1 MTLHIEIPD
10 AIARQ
15 ARDLAARE
23 HITVDS
29 LIAAA
34 LTAQLDHAPHRPTIA
49 ERAARVDW
57 QKVDA
62 ILARVPAR
70 EPASEDQTCIVREE
84 PPAE

>member
-10 AIARQ
+10 SIARQ
-15 ARDLAARE
+15 ARELAARE

-49 ERAARVDW
+49 ARAARVDW

-62 ILARVPAR
+62 ILARVPAT
-70 EPASEDQTCIVREE
+70 ESAPEDQTCVVHEE
-84 PPAE
+84 PPKA

>member
-10 AIARQ
+10 AIARE

-34 LTAQLDHAPHRPTIA
+34 LTAQPSPS
-49 ERAARVDW
+49 
-57 QKVDA
+57 
-62 ILARVPAR
+62 VPP
-70 EPASEDQTCIVREE
+70 EWTGKKWTPS
-84 PPAE
+84 

>member
-1 MTLHIEIPD
+1 MTLHIELPET
-10 AIARQ
+10 IARQ

-34 LTAQLDHAPHRPTIA
+34 LTTQLDHTPHRPTIA

-57 QKVDA
+57 PRVDE
-62 ILARVPAR
+62 ILARVPA
-70 EPASEDQTCIVREE
+70 A
-84 PPAE
+84 PPVEGDEK